1 MVAATTHPY
10 AVAATKR
17 HQYDGTTLTLSG
29 ELLCEAV
36 ELRPGQCV
44 LDVAAER
51 LAVTFQ
57 EADVEALP
65 SASTF
70 EL

>member
-1 MVAATTHPY
+1 
-10 AVAATKR
+10 
-17 HQYDGTTLTLSG
+17 
-29 ELLCEAV
+29 
-36 ELRPGQCV
+36 V

-51 LAVTFQ
+51 LGATFQ
-57 EADVEALP
+57 EGATEALP